1 MIDSYAFGSM
11 VIDGRRF
18 TADVKIVDGEV
29 VPGWW
34 RKEGHSICQED
45 IADILVA
52 KPEVLIIGT
61 GAYGGLRVP
70 ERFRKLLRSEGIEL
84 IAAPT
89 AEAVDAYNE
98 LAATKKVAAGFHL
111 TC

>member
-1 MIDSYAFGSM
+1 MIDSYKFGSI

-70 ERFRKLLRSEGIEL
+70 ERFNKLLRSEGIEL
-84 IAAPT
+84 IAVPT